1 MTRLQRN
8 LLGIV
13 SLAAAGFIS
22 GIVSPVFPPGMSWQV
37 AVFPAIMAAA
47 LWLACGMRSIPRAI
61 LFFFAGLGS
70 YYLALRVSWAALYFS
85 PFRFFDYFDP
95 ESPGFISDKV
105 AFGGI
110 AGSAIVIAAF
120 YASFLPHLDW
130 RRWLWKSLLWSGMGG
145 LLAFAGWLL
154 ENKLYLPEFGF
165 IVVTWQTGMG
175 ALLGTLLWLEKR
187 SATTA
192 SQENSAP
199 ISPVRKTAGL
209 GIVCVLALLS
219 VYGVSQR
226 RQYYI
231 AALAKRAAAAE
242 EGQKNLERANA
253 WKSQQAHQRQ
263 ELIDQ
268 STAEAPPG
276 YETASVTKMAADKV
290 LSMSKAH
297 SGGQ

>member
-110 AGSAIVIAAF
+110 AGSAVVIAAF

-199 ISPVRKTAGL
+199 ISRLGRRLDWGLSAFWLFCQCMAFRSAGNTISLPWPSGQPPRKKGKRTWKELTPGRASRPISVR
-209 GIVCVLALLS
+209 
-219 VYGVSQR
+219 
-226 RQYYI
+226 
-231 AALAKRAAAAE
+231 
-242 EGQKNLERANA
+242 N
-253 WKSQQAHQRQ
+253 
-263 ELIDQ
+263 
-268 STAEAPPG
+268 
-276 YETASVTKMAADKV
+276 
-290 LSMSKAH
+290 
-297 SGGQ
+297 